1 LAASLNEACS
11 VLSAAFNAGFRES
24 GAMSLPRVAAEE
36 STLMVGI
43 RSLGVS
49 FDCIIGY
56 QDDHG
61 ELHSLVDD
69 KYVRNMFAIANE
81 RFKTNKERI
90 NRFQIEVER
99 MLECNI
105 SVEDAE
111 TRRRRKRE
119 EGLARQ
125 KHLKEIATANKEQ
138 SELSHVQDLD
148 LLG

>member
-1 LAASLNEACS
+1 LAASLNEASS

-24 GAMSLPRVAAEE
+24 GAMSLPKPTAEE
-36 STLMVGI
+36 SNLMVGV

-49 FDCIIGY
+49 FDCIIGS
-56 QDDHG
+56 QDDHD

-69 KYVRNMFAIANE
+69 NYLRNMFAIANE

-105 SVEDAE
+105 SVEDVE

-125 KHLKEIATANKEQ
+125 KHLKETARANKEHN
-138 SELSHVQDLD
+138 ELSDVQDLD
-148 LLG
+148 LG